1 MKLMVGRIGGAV
13 LAFAAL
19 VPPSEAQ
26 EVLQSPD
33 AIRACLC
40 QEQAVASLSAA
51 LRQDSESYD
60 ARQNELRALDERIET
75 ARRQDDPTD
84 FAARGQL
91 GQLLDQRDAARNRL
105 AEATPRHSE
114 IASRYNGV
122 AAGFNQQ
129 CAGKAYNAEVMA
141 SVRATLACP
150 AVIADPTGK

>member
-60 ARQNELRALDERIET
+60 ARQNELRALDERYSEVLYGPVAIGYLDT
-75 ARRQDDPTD
+75 HV
-84 FAARGQL
+84 L
-91 GQLLDQRDAARNRL
+91 G
-105 AEATPRHSE
+105 
-114 IASRYNGV
+114 
-122 AAGFNQQ
+122 
-129 CAGKAYNAEVMA
+129 
-141 SVRATLACP
+141 
-150 AVIADPTGK
+150 